1 MLGQS
6 RKDLICLFVAII
18 LVTASMIYWSA
29 FSIKLYHTF
38 HLSWDV
44 ANSAYDMYYHIH
56 HLSQL
61 HGLQYLSFADHLAPD
76 QLIILPVFY
85 LFPSALTLLLVQV
98 AVVSLTGLL
107 VFFITKRLTKSSFFG
122 LLLCFAFLINPGTT
136 GIIISDYHA
145 EFLIIPF
152 MLLTFYF
159 FTERKRLPFFAS
171 LLLLLGTIE
180 SASFL
185 GLALGA
191 GLLFFEFRYDTNE
204 KRGMRKEKI
213 KLAISIILLSLL
225 AIAAYAYS
233 GASLS
238 SSYANGSYSGLPPTL
253 HVINFAAKESTEL
266 FSIGAGAGLQ
276 GFIPPAYVLYAL
288 AVVFLG
294 FGISAL
300 FVPEVALLFALPWL
314 VESLIFGKINFLLV
328 GYQYFS
334 YTLGGAIIS
343 VFLAVW
349 AIKAGSARFQTVSKY
364 LFGKDQMYT
373 VRRSI
378 FFSCLV
384 LLLLYPLFLVSS
396 LVANPIP
403 LFLLHTPPAQA
414 KQAAQLSSMILAIP
428 SNSTVVAPLGALSHL
443 AERAELFPTMGPA
456 IGANELWFSPQYVL
470 VESNQSVASSLR
482 FNINETSLDNTILSS
497 GNYSLYAENGSA
509 ELYGLLGNYS

>member
-253 HVINFAAKESTEL
+253 HVINFAAKESTGL

-276 GFIPPAYVLYAL
+276 GFI
-288 AVVFLG
+288 
-294 FGISAL
+294 
-300 FVPEVALLFALPWL
+300 LLRM
-314 VESLIFGKINFLLV
+314 
-328 GYQYFS
+328 S
-334 YTLGGAIIS
+334 YMHS
-343 VFLAVW
+343 QWYFLAL
-349 AIKAGSARFQTVSKY
+349 GSARFSFQKFPALRIALACRKPDLWEDKLPACRIPIFQLYAWWCYYLGLPSRVGDKGRISKVSNSIEIPFWKRSDVYCSQKY
-364 LFGKDQMYT
+364 F
-373 VRRSI
+373 
-378 FFSCLV
+378 
-384 LLLLYPLFLVSS
+384 LLMPGSTSS
-396 LVANPIP
+396 LSAISRIKLSRKSNPP
-403 LFLLHTPPAQA
+403 LSASYSARSSETGSPTFLDDSCHTI
-414 KQAAQLSSMILAIP
+414 KFHCCCSTRCTIP
-428 SNSTVVAPLGALSHL
+428 SCGKGGTLPNHGACNRGKRTVVFAPVCTG
-443 AERAELFPTMGPA
+443 
-456 IGANELWFSPQYVL
+456 
-470 VESNQSVASSLR
+470 
-482 FNINETSLDNTILSS
+482 
-497 GNYSLYAENGSA
+497 
-509 ELYGLLGNYS
+509 